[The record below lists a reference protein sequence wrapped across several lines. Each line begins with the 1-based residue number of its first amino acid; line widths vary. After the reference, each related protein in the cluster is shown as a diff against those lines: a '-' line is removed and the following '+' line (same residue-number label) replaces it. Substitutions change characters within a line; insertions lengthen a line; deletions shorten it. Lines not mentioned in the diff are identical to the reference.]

1 LKTTRKYEIINTLG
15 RETLVILKSDCDGVM
30 KTTRE
35 GVLSR
40 PALVTAAQRL
50 ELTEEDAGCNS
61 HIL

>member
-1 LKTTRKYEIINTLG
+1 LKTTRKYELINTLG
-15 RETLVILKSDCDGVM
+15 RETLVILKSDCDGVK

-40 PALVTAAQRL
+40 PALVTIAQDL
-50 ELTEEDAGCNS
+50 EMIEEDADCNS